1 MPQFVG
7 TVDCV
12 SVSEGAGFTT
22 LEDADGVK
30 ETFILWFATTI
41 PSSLTAFTR
50 VLHSMWLAL
59 LRDAAANGWSVT
71 ISHPTDS
78 AEVTNVRIDS

>member
-7 TVDCV
+7 TVNCV

-22 LEDADGVK
+22 LEDADGGT
-30 ETFILWFATTI
+30 ETFILWFSTTI

-59 LRDAAANGWSVT
+59 LRDAATNGWPVT
-71 ISHPTDS
+71 ISHPTGS